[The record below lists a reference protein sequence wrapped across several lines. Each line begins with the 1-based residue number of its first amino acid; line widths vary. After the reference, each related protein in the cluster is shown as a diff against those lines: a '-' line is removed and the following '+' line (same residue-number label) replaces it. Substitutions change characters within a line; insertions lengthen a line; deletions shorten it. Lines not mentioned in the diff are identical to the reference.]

1 MSKKQPSSFWQAAN
15 EMTQGMKEAI
25 SKQASQAGQ
34 AISKT
39 ASEVKEQLQNQAADA
54 VHNLSE
60 GIANANPLRGI
71 AKQASQAGQ
80 GMSQKA
86 TTVASSAAQSAQ
98 SWISQINLGKS
109 TASEVYHVFI
119 GYEIAQKGGSQNV
132 TLKSGKSYDI
142 KIEPNLENGCKRRL
156 KKCGL
161 QGNDAFVVFHTLFH
175 EKVNICRQ
183 INQQVAHAPIQSLSK
198 SQCYDAYSLLNA
210 GQPVQNLPAL
220 DLLDFIVLSAKPR
233 EIRELYMIGS
243 QNSRLR
249 AIEECLGET
258 LAAAY
263 LPEAKKRLVKSAYQF
278 IRSGEA
284 VGNFT
289 ALHQLNAIALNSYLS
304 PELIYHYLLAAA
316 TSSALAID
324 FWLEQEIRSKIL
336 EKEQKK
342 YLSVYHK
349 IRDGESVDD
358 AETLNLLDALI
369 LATELP
375 TASQVIYKL
384 ARDSAASDAK
394 ANRCHEAD
402 DDFEFNNFLASDF
415 LTAFQKYQKAVKFV
429 QENAANF
436 NDDQELNQPVQ
447 AVPRVSTF
455 AGNSVAE
462 GKLGLLG
469 EPTYSKKGIGLIR
482 AAVFWAIAAVA
493 EMETQA
499 KIYLGIKPP
508 EPASPSK
515 SNRTFHPSEMYE
527 QMMGILDGMIYP
539 QLPLNMHLPTW
550 FYHRFF
556 GRVMGNFIMGNS
568 EKQSLLRELEQ
579 RLNA

>member
-25 SKQASQAGQ
+25 AKQASQAGQ

-39 ASEVKEQLQNQAADA
+39 ASDVKEQLQHQAADA
-54 VHNLSE
+54 AHHLSE
-60 GIANANPLRGI
+60 GFANAKPLRGI

-80 GMSQKA
+80 GISQKA
-86 TTVASSAAQSAQ
+86 STVASSAAQSAQ
-98 SWISQINLGKS
+98 SWISQINLGQS
-109 TASEVYHVFI
+109 TASSVGIAEVYHVFI

-142 KIEPNLENGCKRRL
+142 KIEPNLANGCKRRL

-198 SQCYDAYSLLNA
+198 SQCYDAYSLVNT
-210 GQPVQNLPAL
+210 GQPVPNLPAL
-220 DLLDFIVLSAKPR
+220 DLLDFIVLSANLPR
-233 EIRELYMIGS
+233 EIRELYIIGS

-249 AIEECLGET
+249 AIEECLEET

-289 ALHQLNAIALNSYLS
+289 ALHQLNAIALNSDLC

-324 FWLEQEIRSKIL
+324 FWLEQEIRSQIS

-342 YLSVYHK
+342 YLSVYQN

-358 AETLNLLDALI
+358 VETLNLLDALI
-369 LATELP
+369 LAADLP
-375 TASQVIYKL
+375 TACQVIYKL
-384 ARDSAASDAK
+384 ARDAAAS
-394 ANRCHEAD
+394 D
-402 DDFEFNNFLASDF
+402 DDFELNNFLASDF
-415 LTAFQKYQKAVKFV
+415 LTAFQQYQKAIKFV

-447 AVPRVSTF
+447 TLPRVSTF

-469 EPTYSKKGIGLIR
+469 EPTYTKKGIGLIR
-482 AAVFWAIAAVA
+482 ATVFWAIAAVA

-508 EPASPSK
+508 ETAPSSK
-515 SNRTFHPSEMYE
+515 SNPTGFHSSEMYE
-527 QMMGILDGMIYP
+527 QMMDILDGMVYP
-539 QLPLNMHLPTW
+539 QLPLNRHLPTW
-550 FYHRFF
+550 FYQRFF
-556 GRVMGNFIMGNS
+556 GGIMGNFIIGNS
-568 EKQSLLRELEQ
+568 EKQSLLKELEQ

>member
-39 ASEVKEQLQNQAADA
+39 ASDVKEQLQNQAADA
-54 VHNLSE
+54 AHHLSE
-60 GIANANPLRGI
+60 GFANANPLRGI

-80 GMSQKA
+80 GISQKA
-86 TTVASSAAQSAQ
+86 STVASSAAQSAQ
-98 SWISQINLGKS
+98 SWISQINLGQS
-109 TASEVYHVFI
+109 TASSVGIAEVYHVFI

-198 SQCYDAYSLLNA
+198 SQCYDAYSLVNA
-210 GQPVQNLPAL
+210 GQPVPNLPAL
-220 DLLDFIVLSAKPR
+220 DLLDFIVLSANLPR
-233 EIRELYMIGS
+233 EIRELYIIGS

-249 AIEECLGET
+249 AIEKCLGET

-289 ALHQLNAIALNSYLS
+289 ALHQLNAIALNSDLC

-324 FWLEQEIRSKIL
+324 FWLEQEIRSQIS

-342 YLSVYHK
+342 YLSVYQN

-358 AETLNLLDALI
+358 VETLNLLDALI
-369 LATELP
+369 LAAALP
-375 TASQVIYKL
+375 TACQVIYKL
-384 ARDSAASDAK
+384 ARDAAAS
-394 ANRCHEAD
+394 D
-402 DDFEFNNFLASDF
+402 DDFELNNFLASDF
-415 LTAFQKYQKAVKFV
+415 LTAFPKYQKAVKFV

-447 AVPRVSTF
+447 TLPRVSTF

-469 EPTYSKKGIGLIR
+469 EPTYTKKGIGLIR
-482 AAVFWAIAAVA
+482 ATVFWAIAAVA

-499 KIYLGIKPP
+499 KIYLGIKPL
-508 EPASPSK
+508 ETATSSK
-515 SNRTFHPSEMYE
+515 SNPTGFQPSELYE
-527 QMMGILDGMIYP
+527 PMMDILDGMIYP
-539 QLPLNMHLPTW
+539 QLSLNRHLPTW
-550 FYHRFF
+550 FYQRFL
-556 GRVMGNFIMGNS
+556 GGIMGNFIIGNS